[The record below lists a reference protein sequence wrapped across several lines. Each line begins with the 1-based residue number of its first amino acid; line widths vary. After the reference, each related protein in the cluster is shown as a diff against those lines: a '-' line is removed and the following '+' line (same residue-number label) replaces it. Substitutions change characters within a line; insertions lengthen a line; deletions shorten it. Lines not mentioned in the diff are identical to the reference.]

1 MLRHSRA
8 QTYIENKKHK
18 EKDRRKTPK
27 KGVLYDTWLDGIN
40 KRLLTKKY
48 GTLREHLKSWGM

>member
-18 EKDRRKTPK
+18 EKDRHKNHK
-27 KGVLYDTWLDGIN
+27 KNALYDIWLDSIN
-40 KRLLTKKY
+40 KRLLVKKY